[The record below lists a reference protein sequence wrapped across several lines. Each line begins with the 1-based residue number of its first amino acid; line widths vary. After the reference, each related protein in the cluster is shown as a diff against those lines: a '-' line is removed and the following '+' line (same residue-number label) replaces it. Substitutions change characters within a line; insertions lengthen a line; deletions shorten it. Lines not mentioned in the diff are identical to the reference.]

1 MGVAARKKK
10 KASIKKRVM
19 AYTIAVT
26 MIFSALAL
34 RIAYIQFAHGEEY
47 SEAVLEQQTREKEI
61 TPRRGT
67 IYDCNGKELAV
78 SASVDTVVID
88 PIKIEKTGNA
98 ANVKNVLCE
107 VLDVESGVLDKAL
120 AKNSRFEYIKKRIT
134 SEESQ
139 ILRNYL
145 NGKDENGKKLSDKDK
160 ELYNITGVDL
170 ISDTKRYYPYGKLA
184 AQVIGTIGSDNQG
197 LEGLELVY
205 DDYLKGQNGKI
216 VKSQSN
222 TEEKSFDYE
231 KYYDSTA
238 GNNITLTID
247 ESIQRIVEKCL
258 DEAAVEN
265 KAAKGACA
273 VVMDPYSGAVLAM
286 ANSPSY
292 NLNEPIEITDE
303 EVLEQLDKLD
313 GDEYNKLYVETTS
326 QMKRNK
332 PVVDTYEPG
341 STFKLITCAMAL
353 EENATTLEDQYSC
366 NGCLTVAGTPIHC
379 WKTAGHGGQTFMKG
393 LVNSCNPV
401 LMSVGAKIGKEN
413 FIKNFKM
420 FGFREPTGLDFP
432 GEAVGSFHDEEK
444 FSTVDL
450 AVSSFGQSFQV
461 TPLQM
466 ITAISSLINGGTL
479 YKPYLVKEI
488 KAADGSVI
496 KSRQPEVIR
505 HTVSKETSEKM
516 KTVMETVVVESG
528 SSAAVKGYR
537 IGGKSGTSEKLPR
550 GSKKY
555 IGSFV
560 GAAPIDD
567 PKIICMVILDEPM
580 GENYY
585 GGVISGPVAGKIM
598 SEVLQYYGIE
608 PQYTEE
614 QLKEIDTTVPD
625 VLAKETENAK
635 SAVKGFS
642 LVPAVRGNG
651 TQVID
656 QEPAPGTKVKSGS
669 TVILYTGSK
678 DDAKKVKVPN
688 VIGKTAEEANKDITN
703 AGFKV
708 KVTGK
713 KNSKRSVVAEQNPS
727 PGTLAEENDTI
738 EITMQ
743 EKTEE

>member
-10 KASIKKRVM
+10 KVSIKKRVM

-528 SSAAVKGYR
+528 STAAVKGYR

-642 LVPAVRGNG
+642 LVPAVRGSG

-727 PGTLAEENDTI
+727 PDTLAEENDTI

>member
-1 MGVAARKKK
+1 MAVRKSKV
-10 KASIKKRVM
+10 SVKKRVI
-19 AYTIAVT
+19 AYTVAVSI
-26 MIFSALAL
+26 IFSALVM
-34 RIAYIQFAHGEEY
+34 RIAYIQLAHGEEY
-47 SEAVLEQQTREKEI
+47 SQAVLEQQTREKEI

-88 PIKIEKTGNA
+88 PVKIEKTGNGA
-98 ANVKNVLCE
+98 SVKNVLCD
-107 VLDVESGVLDKAL
+107 VLEVESEAVEKAL

-134 SEESQ
+134 AEQSQ

-145 NGKDENGKKLSDKDK
+145 DGKDENGEELSDKDK
-160 ELYNITGVDL
+160 KLYNISGVDL

-222 TEEKSFDYE
+222 TQEKNFDYE

-258 DEAAVEN
+258 DEAAIEN

-303 EVLEQLDKLD
+303 EILEQLDKLD
-313 GDEYNKLYVETTS
+313 DDEYNKLYVETTS
-326 QMKRNK
+326 KMKRNK
-332 PVVDTYEPG
+332 LVVDTYEPG

-366 NGCLTVAGTPIHC
+366 SGCLTVAGTPIHC

-420 FGFREPTGLDFP
+420 FGFREPTGIDFP
-432 GEAVGSFHDEEK
+432 GEAVGSFHNEEN

-479 YKPYLVKEI
+479 YRPYLVKEI

-537 IGGKSGTSEKLPR
+537 IGGKSGTSEKIPR
-550 GSKKY
+550 GSGKY

-614 QLKEIDTTVPD
+614 QLKEIDTTVPN
-625 VLAKETENAK
+625 VLAKEIENAK
-635 SAVKGFS
+635 GAVKGFS
-642 LVPAVRGNG
+642 LVPAVRGSGN
-651 TQVID
+651 QVID
-656 QEPAPGTKVKSGS
+656 QEPAAGTKVKSGS

-678 DDAKKVKVPN
+678 DDPKRVKVPN
-688 VIGKTAEEANKDITN
+688 VIGKTAEEANKEITN
-703 AGFKV
+703 AGLKV

-713 KNSKRSVVAEQNPS
+713 KNSKRSVVAQQSPS
-727 PGTLAEENDTI
+727 PEALAEENGTV

-743 EKTEE
+743 EKSEE

>member
-1 MGVAARKKK
+1 MAARKKK
-10 KASIKKRVM
+10 KSSIKNRM
-19 AYTIAVT
+19 IAYTVT
-26 MIFSALAL
+26 ISIIFSALAV
-34 RIAYIQFAHGEEY
+34 RIAYIQFVHGEEY
-47 SEAVLEQQTREKEI
+47 SQAVLDQQTKEKEI

-88 PIKIEKTGNA
+88 PVKIEKNGNGA
-98 ANVKNVLCE
+98 SVKNVLCE
-107 VLDVESGVLDKAL
+107 VLGVDGEILDKAL
-120 AKNSRFEYIKKRIT
+120 AKKSRFEYIKKRIDA
-134 SEESQ
+134 EQSQ

-145 NGKDENGKKLSDKDK
+145 DGKDENGKKFSEK
-160 ELYNITGVDL
+160 EKKLYNITGVDL

-197 LEGLELVY
+197 LEGLEHVY
-205 DDYLKGQNGKI
+205 DDYLKGQVGKI
-216 VKSQSN
+216 VKSQPN

-231 KYYDSTA
+231 KYYDSKA
-238 GNNITLTID
+238 GNSLTLTID

-258 DEAAVEN
+258 DEAAIEN

-292 NLNEPIEITDE
+292 NLNEPLEITDE
-303 EVLEQLDKLD
+303 ETLEQLDKLK
-313 GDEYNKLYVETTS
+313 GDEYNKYYVEVTS
-326 QMKRNK
+326 KMKRNK

-353 EENATTLEDQYSC
+353 EENVTTLEDHYSC
-366 NGCLTVAGTPIHC
+366 SGSLTVGGRNIHC

-432 GEAVGSFHDEEK
+432 GEAVGSFHNEEK

-516 KTVMETVVVESG
+516 KNVMETVVVESG
-528 SSAAVKGYR
+528 STAAVKGYR
-537 IGGKSGTSEKLPR
+537 IGGKSGTSEKIPR
-550 GSKKY
+550 GSGKY

-608 PQYTEE
+608 PKYTEE
-614 QLKEIDTTVPD
+614 ELKEIDTTVPD
-625 VLAKETENAK
+625 VLTKEIDNAK
-635 SAVKGFS
+635 NAVKGFS
-642 LVPAVRGNG
+642 LVPAVRGSG
-651 TQVID
+651 SQVIS

-678 DDAKKVKVPN
+678 EETKKVKVPN

-703 AGFKV
+703 AGLTV

-713 KNSKRSVVAEQNPS
+713 KNDKRSVVSQQNP
-727 PGTLAEENDTI
+727 PPDALTDEKGTV

-743 EKTEE
+743 EKSEE